1 MIPTTIP
8 DELIEPDSLRRVI
21 AAPNGDL
28 LDDKIRPV
36 EALVSRDPD
45 TDLVAIK
52 VRLELEDGELE
63 RLASGR
69 PVWLTMLGGLAP
81 FDVQVEGD

>member
-8 DELIEPDSLRRVI
+8 DELIKPDSQRHVI

-28 LDDKIRPV
+28 LDDNIRPV
-36 EALVSRDPD
+36 EALIERDPP

-52 VRLELEDGELE
+52 VRLVLEDGELE
-63 RLASGR
+63 RLTSGK

-81 FDVQVEGD
+81 FDIQVEGD